1 MRKLIAAAATI
12 LLTACS
18 STSAQPAR
26 TQAPTEVVA
35 TVGSASIT
43 LAEVDEKALE
53 QPAPGG
59 VKLSQALYEARRAA
73 LDELIAARLI
83 DDASKAQGVDRSAL
97 IEKEIT
103 SKVPAVT
110 EPEIAAW
117 YQANQGRVQGAS
129 LDQVRQPI
137 RQYLTQQRMA
147 DVREQYLETL
157 KQKTPVRVMLE
168 PPRQKVAAADG
179 PAKGSTSAPIEM
191 IEFSDFQCPFC
202 LRANPTVQQ
211 VLNTYGD
218 RIHFVYRNFP
228 LPNHP
233 NARPAAEAAACAAEQ
248 GKFWQYHDRLF
259 ANQSKL
265 SDADLKQTAAEL
277 GVNTGEFNAC
287 VDSHKYRAKVDA
299 DVKAGEEAGVNG
311 TPAFFI
317 NGRSVSGAQP
327 YDVFKKVIDEEL
339 ALKKK

>member
-103 SKVPAVT
+103 SKV
-110 EPEIAAW
+110 
-117 YQANQGRVQGAS
+117 
-129 LDQVRQPI
+129 
-137 RQYLTQQRMA
+137 
-147 DVREQYLETL
+147 
-157 KQKTPVRVMLE
+157 
-168 PPRQKVAAADG
+168 
-179 PAKGSTSAPIEM
+179 
-191 IEFSDFQCPFC
+191 
-202 LRANPTVQQ
+202 
-211 VLNTYGD
+211 
-218 RIHFVYRNFP
+218 
-228 LPNHP
+228 
-233 NARPAAEAAACAAEQ
+233 
-248 GKFWQYHDRLF
+248 
-259 ANQSKL
+259 
-265 SDADLKQTAAEL
+265 
-277 GVNTGEFNAC
+277 
-287 VDSHKYRAKVDA
+287 
-299 DVKAGEEAGVNG
+299 
-311 TPAFFI
+311 
-317 NGRSVSGAQP
+317 
-327 YDVFKKVIDEEL
+327 
-339 ALKKK
+339 